1 MLETIYEPI
10 QEDLAK
16 VGDLLRSVYEVDPPW
31 LSKPLEHSLMNGG
44 KRIRPALVLLSGK
57 FHNYDLSYLLPMA
70 VAIEVLHTATL
81 VHDDTIDKSLV
92 HRGRD
97 TINKVWG
104 NDKAILL
111 GDYLLAKTVELASDT
126 KNMRV
131 LRLLA
136 QTLMTIAS
144 GELNQAFHAF
154 DLEQTRQ
161 QYLERISAKTA
172 SLLSL
177 STESGAIL
185 SQAPKEWVAA
195 LKEYGRNLGI
205 AFQIVDDIL
214 DFTGNEAKM
223 GKPIG
228 SDLGEGTLTLPAM
241 LFIERYPDN
250 NPVSRVFR
258 DRYDRQ
264 KNIKLA
270 IELVRDSPIIEEC
283 YEIASEYCARARYN
297 IASLPDN
304 DSRHSLEQLTMHV
317 VARKKLVVSLEA
329 IGSFGQGGRT
339 SR

>member
-16 VGDLLRSVYEVDPPW
+16 VEDLLRLVCEVDPPW
-31 LSKPLEHSLMNGG
+31 LSKPLEHSLSNGG

-57 FHNYDLSYLLPMA
+57 FHNYDLNYLLPMA
-70 VAIEVLHTATL
+70 GAIEVLHTAIL
-81 VHDDTIDKSLV
+81 VHDDTIDNSLIR
-92 HRGRD
+92 RGRP

-111 GDYLLAKTVELASDT
+111 GDYLLAKTVELTSNT
-126 KNMRV
+126 KNVRV
-131 LRLLA
+131 LRLIA
-136 QTLMTIAS
+136 QALMTIS
-144 GELNQAFHAF
+144 GGELQQALHAF
-154 DLEQTRQ
+154 NQEQTRQ

-185 SQAPKEWVAA
+185 SQAPEELVAA

-214 DFTGNEAKM
+214 DFTGDEAEM

-228 SDLGEGTLTLPAM
+228 SDLSEGTLTLPTM
-241 LFIERYPDN
+241 LFLERHPDN

-258 DRYDRQ
+258 NEGDRQ
-264 KNIKLA
+264 KNMKLA
-270 IELVRDSPIIEEC
+270 IELVRNSPIIEEC
-283 YEIASEYCARARYN
+283 YGIASEYCARARRN
-297 IASLPDN
+297 IANLPAN
-304 DSRHSLEQLTMHV
+304 ASRQSLEQLAIYV
-317 VARKKLVVSLEA
+317 VARKK
-329 IGSFGQGGRT
+329 
-339 SR
+339 

>member
-16 VGDLLRSVYEVDPPW
+16 VEDLLRLVCEVDPPW
-31 LSKPLEHSLMNGG
+31 LSEPLEHSLINGG

-57 FHNYDLSYLLPMA
+57 FHNYDLNYLLPMT

-81 VHDDTIDKSLV
+81 VHDDTIDNSLIR
-92 HRGRD
+92 RGRP

-104 NDKAILL
+104 NDKAILF
-111 GDYLLAKTVELASDT
+111 GDYLLAKTVELASNT
-126 KNMRV
+126 KNVRV
-131 LRLLA
+131 LRLVA
-136 QTLMTIAS
+136 QALMTISA
-144 GELNQAFHAF
+144 GELQQALHAF
-154 DLEQTRQ
+154 NQEQTRQ

-185 SQAPKEWVAA
+185 SQAPEELVAA
-195 LKEYGRNLGI
+195 LKEYGRNPGI

-214 DFTGNEAKM
+214 DFTGDEAEM

-241 LFIERYPDN
+241 LFLERYPDN

-258 DRYDRQ
+258 NEGNRQ
-264 KNIKLA
+264 NNMKLA
-270 IELVRDSPIIEEC
+270 IELVRNSPIIEEC
-283 YEIASEYCARARYN
+283 YEIASEYCARARRN
-297 IASLPDN
+297 IANLPAN
-304 DSRHSLEQLTMHV
+304 ASRQSLEQLAIYV
-317 VARKKLVVSLEA
+317 VARKK
-329 IGSFGQGGRT
+329 
-339 SR
+339 